1 LNIDNYLWLS
11 LDSDKLGAAG
21 LAGFVLTTAILKPKG
36 IRVVAELGMVRNSVG
51 SNGYV
56 SDEVIVSHAG
66 VRVKVGNSDAEGRM
80 VLSDC
85 VSHLRVIA
93 LQSVNPI
100 IMTCATLT
108 GHAMRAVGNYSITL
122 DNGPAFREGYSR
134 KLQEVSELWGEPF
147 EVSVLRKDDF
157 EFVKP
162 KNSDYD
168 VLQCNTQPSSMTARG
183 HQFPAAFILI
193 ASGLANHGKAS
204 AHPIPFSHLDI
215 AGSALEDGD
224 WTFGKPT
231 GVPIVSLTA
240 R

>member
-108 GHAMRAVGNYSITL
+108 GHGAISVIAFVRCFDHSRKFASLSMDDAFVSSAMRAVGNYSITL

-183 HQFPAAFILI
+183 HQVHSCYGCYVNNSI
-193 ASGLANHGKAS
+193 
-204 AHPIPFSHLDI
+204 
-215 AGSALEDGD
+215 
-224 WTFGKPT
+224 
-231 GVPIVSLTA
+231 
-240 R
+240 